1 MIYQVCVCPAAI
13 NCDTA
18 YFDQLPDM
26 FTYTNWHPFKWRT
39 VALVQLAPGVI
50 EPVISP
56 TAMERR

>member
-1 MIYQVCVCPAAI
+1 MIYHVYVCPAAI

-26 FTYTNWHPFKWRT
+26 FTYIDWHPFKWRA
-39 VALVQLAPGVI
+39 VALFQLSPGVI

-56 TAMERR
+56 TVLERR